1 MRYIIHPGY
10 VLSNVDDQSHFISAE
25 RLIALYKVNPKQCI
39 LASSDLHGY
48 NSAELIHLYP
58 LYDGNYELPKLHK
71 DLD

>member
-10 VLSNVDDQSHFISAE
+10 VKSKIDGQPHFISAE

-48 NSAELIHLYP
+48 SSTDFIHLYP
-58 LYDGNYELPKLHK
+58 LYDGNYKIPENYS
-71 DLD
+71 

>member
-10 VLSNVDDQSHFISAE
+10 VQSKVDGQDHYISAK

-48 NSAELIHLYP
+48 NPTELIHLYP
-58 LYDGNYELPKLHK
+58 LYDGNYKTPENYS
-71 DLD
+71 